1 MNSALRKILVALSLV
16 SAGMAIYY
24 FISLIIAGDF
34 IHGFVAATSYTVCML
49 CGAII
54 GLMAEYTV
62 RTNRN
67 NTDDKNQLN
76 AGIIFVV
83 LGALI
88 ATTVSTLGIEGHAPI
103 MIAYYLQTVM
113 LLAILI
119 VFRLSYRG
127 ER

>member
-34 IHGFVAATSYTVCML
+34 IHGFVAATSYAVCML

-62 RTNRN
+62 RMKRN

-119 VFRLSYRG
+119 TFRLSYRG
-127 ER
+127 KR

>member
-34 IHGFVAATSYTVCML
+34 IHGFVAATSYAVCML

-62 RTNRN
+62 RMKRD

-119 VFRLSYRG
+119 TFRLSYRG
-127 ER
+127 KH

>member
-34 IHGFVAATSYTVCML
+34 IHGFVAATSYAVCML

-62 RTNRN
+62 RMKRN

-76 AGIIFVV
+76 AGIILP
-83 LGALI
+83 LGLGRRQMPMALLCVCWWVPCRI
-88 ATTVSTLGIEGHAPI
+88 CILKVI
-103 MIAYYLQTVM
+103 
-113 LLAILI
+113 AILAQNI
-119 VFRLSYRG
+119 K
-127 ER
+127 

>member
-1 MNSALRKILVALSLV
+1 
-16 SAGMAIYY
+16 
-24 FISLIIAGDF
+24 
-34 IHGFVAATSYTVCML
+34 
-49 CGAII
+49 
-54 GLMAEYTV
+54 MAEYTV
-62 RTNRN
+62 RMKRN

-119 VFRLSYRG
+119 TFRLSYRG
-127 ER
+127 KH

>member
-34 IHGFVAATSYTVCML
+34 IHGFVAATSYAVCML

-119 VFRLSYRG
+119 TFRLSYRG
-127 ER
+127 KH

>member
-1 MNSALRKILVALSLV
+1 MVALSLV

-34 IHGFVAATSYTVCML
+34 IHGFVAATSYAVCML

-113 LLAILI
+113 LLVILI
-119 VFRLSYRG
+119 TFRLSYRG
-127 ER
+127 KH

>member
-34 IHGFVAATSYTVCML
+34 IHGFVAATSYAVCML

-62 RTNRN
+62 RMKRN

-119 VFRLSYRG
+119 TFRLSYRG
-127 ER
+127 KH

>member
-34 IHGFVAATSYTVCML
+34 IHGFVAATSYAVCML

-113 LLAILI
+113 LLVILI
-119 VFRLSYRG
+119 TFRLSYRG
-127 ER
+127 KH

>member
-34 IHGFVAATSYTVCML
+34 IHGFVAATSYAVCML

-62 RTNRN
+62 RMKRN